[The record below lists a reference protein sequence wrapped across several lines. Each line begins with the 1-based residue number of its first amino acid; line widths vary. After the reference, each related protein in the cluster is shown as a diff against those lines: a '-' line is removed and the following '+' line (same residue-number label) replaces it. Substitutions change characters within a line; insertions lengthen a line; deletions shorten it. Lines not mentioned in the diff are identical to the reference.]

1 MEQKVLNTIKKYNL
15 IENGDRVVVGVSGG
29 PDSISLL
36 HILNKFCKN
45 KILNFE
51 IIVCH
56 VNHQIREE
64 ANDDEEY
71 VREYCEK
78 NNIKFYSKR
87 IDVIKYANNN
97 KMGLEEAGRNL
108 RYDFFDE
115 ILEQEHANKIA
126 IAHNKN
132 DKAETIIM
140 NIIRGSGISGLKGIE
155 PIRDNKYIRPIIECE
170 RTEIEKYAKENNLNP
185 RIDKTNF
192 ENDCTRNKIRNIVLP
207 YIKKEFNSNIVETMN
222 RLSNLA
228 TETDE
233 YIQKK
238 VIENYKEIKIEEN
251 SKNIV
256 LDLKKFNKI
265 DMLIRKRILIY
276 TISKVLGNSQNVEM
290 INIEDI
296 IKMCNK
302 NIGNKYLMPNKNIK
316 VLVNKGKIFFE
327 ALNWVPVKPW
337 NCNKNDIKKTI
348 AIDKFMCYS
357 AITKNVIIVFS
368 SIFTKKD

>member
-1 MEQKVLNTIKKYNL
+1 MPKSAPSPLALKKGENMEQKVLNTIKKYNL
-15 IENGDRVVVGVSGG
+15 IEDGDKVIVGVSGG

-36 HILNKFCKN
+36 NILKKFQKN
-45 KILNFE
+45 KTLNFE
-51 IIVCH
+51 IIVAH

-78 NNIKFYSKR
+78 NKIKFYAKR

-97 KMGLEEAGRNL
+97 KIGLEEAGRNL

-115 ILEQEHANKIA
+115 ILKKENANKIA

-132 DKAETIIM
+132 DRAETIIM
-140 NIIRGSGISGLKGIE
+140 NIIRGSGISGLRGIE
-155 PIRDNKYIRPIIECE
+155 PIRENKYIRPIIECE
-170 RTEIEKYAKENNLNP
+170 RDEIEKYAEENKLKP

-207 YIKKEFNSNIVETMN
+207 YIKKEFNSNIIETMN

-233 YIQKK
+233 YIQKEVMQAYNQLK
-238 VIENYKEIKIEEN
+238 FEEN
-251 SKNIV
+251 SKKIV
-256 LDLKKFNKI
+256 LDLKKFNTK
-265 DMLIRKRILIY
+265 DMLIRKKILIY
-276 TISKVLGNSQNVEM
+276 TISKVLGNSQNIEKV
-290 INIEDI
+290 NIEDI
-296 IKMCNK
+296 IKMCEK

-316 VLVNKGKIFFE
+316 ILVNKGKIFFE
-327 ALNWVPVKPW
+327 AQN
-337 NCNKNDIKKTI
+337 
-348 AIDKFMCYS
+348 
-357 AITKNVIIVFS
+357 
-368 SIFTKKD
+368 